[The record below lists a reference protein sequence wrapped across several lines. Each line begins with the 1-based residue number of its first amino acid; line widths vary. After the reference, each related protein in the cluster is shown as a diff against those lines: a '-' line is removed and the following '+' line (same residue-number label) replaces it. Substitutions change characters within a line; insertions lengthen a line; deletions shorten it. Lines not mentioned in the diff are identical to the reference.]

1 VHRLSTGLDGLDRA
15 LDGGFPAGSL
25 VALTAPPDSQSELL
39 CYEFAAA
46 NDARYLSTF
55 RPADEVREVLDATL
69 SEASVRVEQTHA
81 GSLLE
86 SPAATLDDLDLDGT
100 AVVVDTATE
109 LEQAGRD
116 QYRRALDVCK
126 RRLRATDSVALL
138 HCLDVEPTPMRRG
151 LTLGRADV
159 TLRLR
164 FTGLPDRLDPRL
176 YVTKF
181 RGGVAPPE
189 GLAVR
194 FGERA
199 GVERRTGDE
208 PARDEA

>member
-1 VHRLSTGLDGLDRA
+1 MDHLSTGLDGLDRA

-55 RPADEVREVLDATL
+55 RPADEVREVLGATL
-69 SEASVRVEQTHA
+69 PDAGVSVEQTHA
-81 GSLLE
+81 SDLLE
-86 SPAATLDDLDLDGT
+86 SPAATLEELDLDGS
-100 AVVVDTATE
+100 AVVIDTATE

-126 RRLRATDSVALL
+126 RRLRATDSVAFL

-176 YVTKF
+176 FVTKF
-181 RGGVAPPE
+181 RGGVAPTE
-189 GLAVR
+189 GFAVR
-194 FGERA
+194 FDGRA
-199 GVERRTGDE
+199 SIDRPEGSDK
-208 PARDEA
+208 